1 MTFQIEGTT
10 NNFWMGLKIK
20 EAIINQDRITYTSG
34 LGIFIEM
41 DMPND
46 NITDLGKI
54 LHKRSSGFEV
64 GLLKRLGI
72 LMYSS

>member
-34 LGIFIEM
+34 LGIFIKM

-54 LHKRSSGFEV
+54 LHKRSLGFEV

>member
-20 EAIINQDRITYTSG
+20 ETIINQDRIIYTSG
-34 LGIFIEM
+34 LGIFIKM

-54 LHKRSSGFEV
+54 PHKRSSGFEV

>member
-1 MTFQIEGTT
+1 
-10 NNFWMGLKIK
+10 
-20 EAIINQDRITYTSG
+20 
-34 LGIFIEM
+34 M

-46 NITDLGKI
+46 NMKDLGKI

>member
-1 MTFQIEGTT
+1 MTFQIEGITKI
-10 NNFWMGLKIK
+10 FWMGLKIK
-20 EAIINQDRITYTSG
+20 EAIINQDRITYPSG
-34 LGIFIEM
+34 LGIFIKM
-41 DMPND
+41 DMLND
-46 NITDLGKI
+46 NMKDLGKI